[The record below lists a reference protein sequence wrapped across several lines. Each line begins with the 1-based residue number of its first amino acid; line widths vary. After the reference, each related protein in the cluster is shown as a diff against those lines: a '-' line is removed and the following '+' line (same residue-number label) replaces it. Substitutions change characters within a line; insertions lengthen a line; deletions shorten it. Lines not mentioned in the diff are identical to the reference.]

1 MNEELAHYLFVMMYS
16 SSQHIPGDEF
26 PGQVPDN
33 RPGFF
38 IRETQISEAQRAEI
52 CKPVYL

>member
-1 MNEELAHYLFVMMYS
+1 MNDKLAHYLIIMMYS

-38 IRETQISEAQRAEI
+38 ISDK
-52 CKPVYL
+52 KPTVDNPKSTENL